1 MLLWNIF
8 SDLTL
13 KRKANKHIVHQNINL
28 SFRNIFRHVD
38 IYTQPIA
45 NGQDNLLKFR
55 LRVIRMENKG
65 DLSDSEHSMDVST
78 G

>member
-13 KRKANKHIVHQNINL
+13 KRKANQHIVHQNINL

-38 IYTQPIA
+38 IDTQPIA
-45 NGQDNLLKFR
+45 MHLGVDMVKT
-55 LRVIRMENKG
+55 IC
-65 DLSDSEHSMDVST
+65 
-78 G
+78 

>member
-13 KRKANKHIVHQNINL
+13 KRKANKHIIHQNINL

-45 NGQDNLLKFR
+45 MHLGVDMVRQFAEVQTESDQNG
-55 LRVIRMENKG
+55 E
-65 DLSDSEHSMDVST
+65 
-78 G
+78 

>member
-13 KRKANKHIVHQNINL
+13 KRKANQHIVHQNINL
-28 SFRNIFRHVD
+28 SFRNIFRRVD

-45 NGQDNLLKFR
+45 MHLGVDMVKT
-55 LRVIRMENKG
+55 IC
-65 DLSDSEHSMDVST
+65 
-78 G
+78 